1 MIASSR
7 EFVDFYLLAEEDVI
21 REQTRASWIL
31 MHPLDRSKFKEKRN
45 GIRLFRLK
53 NVEYGT
59 IGLAVFLKTDLSYSN
74 QFRD

>member
-53 NVEYGT
+53 NV
-59 IGLAVFLKTDLSYSN
+59 
-74 QFRD
+74 